1 MMEEEG
7 GKEAGGDAIF
17 RPPPHQRPEGEELEE
32 VAGAG
37 RFSSGASLSLLYQQ
51 PQHIIAFTKHTQHL
65 IKRYA
70 ITHFAPGS
78 EHNESCMYGTYR
90 ERAGTRTPASHVPN
104 CQMGTLFRCSR
115 SSA

>member
-1 MMEEEG
+1 MEEEG

-90 ERAGTRTPASHVPN
+90 ETAGTRTPASHVPN
-104 CQMGTLFRCSR
+104 CQMGTLFRC
-115 SSA
+115 

>member
-1 MMEEEG
+1 M
-7 GKEAGGDAIF
+7 
-17 RPPPHQRPEGEELEE
+17 EE

-90 ERAGTRTPASHVPN
+90 ERAGTRTPASHVRAQLPN
-104 CQMGTLFRCSR
+104 GNPVPLLEVVGL
-115 SSA
+115 SSGYPSNLVSILSLSIKSIIKKYIR